1 MAGLIT
7 LPDRDMDG
15 IAHLNNNFEYLDGLA
30 KQAMNQANNHGQF
43 IDWLKDG
50 IVTHNGFSLEDGSG
64 YRYWQLPNGWKL
76 VEIIIM
82 SKLSVDNFHGGDWFT
97 LPDIIKPNSW
107 QIQEMLVGGYYT
119 KQSSPTTIT
128 LNPTTGDAVDH
139 GEWVH
144 SLHTMYF
151 SN

>member
-7 LPDRDMDG
+7 IPNRDMNG
-15 IAHLNNNFEYLDGLA
+15 IADLNNNFEYLDGLA

-43 IDWLKDG
+43 KDWSTDG
-50 IVTHNGFSLEDGSG
+50 IVTHNGFSLENDSG

-76 VEIIIM
+76 VEIIII
-82 SKLSVDNFHGGDWFT
+82 SKLSTDNFHGGDWFT
-97 LPDIIKPNSW
+97 LPDIVKPNSY
-107 QIQEMLVGGYYT
+107 QIQETVAGGYYT
-119 KQSSPTTIT
+119 NQSSPTTIS
-128 LNPTTGDAVDH
+128 LNPTNGNAVEH
-139 GEWVH
+139 GGWIH